1 MTRAYYNEFDPF
13 ASRWLRNLIAEGF
26 LPEGDVDDRDIQD
39 VQPSDLKGYTQC
51 HYFAGIGGWPLTL
64 RLAGWPDDK
73 PVTTGSCPCQPF
85 SAAGA
90 RAGFADGRHLWPAF
104 FHLIRQLRPSVVFG
118 EQVEGSIAHGWLD
131 LVQTDLEGEGYAFAA
146 VGLPAACVGAPHIRQ
161 RLWWVADAEYSEW
174 RPEFQDDQN
183 PSGRPGSGGCGS
195 PFELGDPYGERL
207 PVRERDGGVQ
217 QETLGESTW
226 QTVVGRSYVDLE
238 WLFCRDGKWRP
249 TQPGLQPLA
258 YGVPGRMGKLRA
270 YGNAIHPEVAA
281 VFIQAY
287 LDGRF

>member
-39 VQPSDLKGYTQC
+39 V
-51 HYFAGIGGWPLTL
+51 
-64 RLAGWPDDK
+64 R
-73 PVTTGSCPCQPF
+73 
-85 SAAGA
+85 
-90 RAGFADGRHLWPAF
+90 R
-104 FHLIRQLRPSVVFG
+104 
-118 EQVEGSIAHGWLD
+118 
-131 LVQTDLEGEGYAFAA
+131 
-146 VGLPAACVGAPHIRQ
+146 
-161 RLWWVADAEYSEW
+161 ADAEYSEW

-238 WLFCRDGKWRP
+238 WLPCRDGKWRP

-258 YGVPGRMGKLRA
+258 HGVLGRVGKLRA

-281 VFIQAY
+281 VFVQAY